1 MIVVVMGVA
10 GCGKTTLAR
19 ALCERLGW
27 TLCDADDLHPP
38 ANVAAMRAGRPLTD
52 ADRAPWLDAI
62 AALHADWQ
70 AAGISGATACSALR
84 AAYRARLRANGPAF
98 RLVYLDTDPDLARR
112 RVGNRPGHYFPTSLV
127 DSQFAALE
135 PPGPEEDPIR
145 LDAGADLSVNV
156 EAVVRALGL
165 S

>member
-98 RLVYLDTDPDLARR
+98 LVFKNY
-112 RVGNRPGHYFPTSLV
+112 
-127 DSQFAALE
+127 
-135 PPGPEEDPIR
+135 
-145 LDAGADLSVNV
+145 DAGAFTHNKAITTFIKWTGSFFWIFIVS
-156 EAVVRALGL
+156 RQCFHCTK
-165 S
+165 SSHWCW